1 MNVKTYRSSK
11 MNGTTDTTNFTLL
24 RLQRETER
32 QEANLREVSRS
43 LLRSL
48 DETDENVAG
57 VSNNLGVYFLFC
69 CLV

>member
-11 MNGTTDTTNFTLL
+11 MNGTTDTANFRLL

-32 QEANLREVSRS
+32 EEANLRE
-43 LLRSL
+43 LLRSIA
-48 DETDENVAG
+48 DEMVAR

>member
-11 MNGTTDTTNFTLL
+11 MNGTTDTANFTLL

-32 QEANLREVSRS
+32 EEANLRE
-43 LLRSL
+43 LLRPIA
-48 DETDENVAG
+48 DEMVAR

>member
-11 MNGTTDTTNFTLL
+11 MNGTPDTANFTLL
-24 RLQRETER
+24 RLQREAER
-32 QEANLREVSRS
+32 EEANLRE
-43 LLRSL
+43 LLRSI
-48 DETDENVAG
+48 DETDEMVAR